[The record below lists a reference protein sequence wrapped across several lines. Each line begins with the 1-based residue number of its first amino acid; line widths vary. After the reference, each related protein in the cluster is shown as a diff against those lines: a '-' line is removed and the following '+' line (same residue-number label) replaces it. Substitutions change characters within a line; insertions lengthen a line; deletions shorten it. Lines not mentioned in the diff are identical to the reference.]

1 MNLSKRDY
9 YEVLGVNRTATDQ
22 ELKSAYR
29 KMALQYHPDRNPGNH
44 EAEEKFKE
52 INEAYAVLS
61 SAENRARY
69 DRFGHAGVGSSA
81 ASGAW
86 ATQDFGGFEDILGDI
101 FGDIFGAR
109 GSRRG
114 GAQRGSDLRYDY
126 EITLEQAA
134 AGFKTQITI
143 PRLENC
149 GDCNGSGAAAGTSPV
164 TCSMCGGTGQVRFQ
178 QGFFSVSRTC
188 NQCRGTGRTIAT
200 PCPKCRGQGRVEKE
214 QQLEIKIP
222 AGVDTGA
229 RLRLAG
235 EGEAGTNGGPAG
247 DLYVVIHVK
256 EHEMF
261 ERQGNNLYVNVPVTF
276 SQAALGAEVKVPTL
290 DGEETVTI
298 PEGTQTGSIFRIK
311 GKGIVS
317 LQGHGRGDLF
327 VVTTIL
333 TPTRLTREQKRLLE
347 EFADI
352 EQKLNQGTTR
362 RFGSK
367 VKDIFG

>member
-1 MNLSKRDY
+1 MSKRDY
-9 YEVLGVNRTATDQ
+9 YEVLGVSRTATDQ
-22 ELKSAYR
+22 ELKSSYR
-29 KMALQYHPDRNPGNH
+29 KLAMEYHPDRNPDNR

-52 INEAYAVLS
+52 LNEAYGVLS
-61 SAENRARY
+61 NAETRARY
-69 DRFGHAGVGSSA
+69 DRYGHAGVGNSTSSQPW
-81 ASGAW
+81 GEGG
-86 ATQDFGGFEDILGDI
+86 FGGFEDILGDL

-114 GAQRGSDLRYDY
+114 GPQRGADLRYDY

-134 AGFKTQITI
+134 AGHKTKITI

-149 GDCNGSGAAAGTSPV
+149 ETCHGSGAAAGTSPV
-164 TCSMCGGTGQVRFQ
+164 TCNACGGAGQVRFQ

-188 NQCRGTGRTIAT
+188 HQCRGTGRMITDLCKT
-200 PCPKCRGQGRVEKE
+200 CRGQGRVEKE
-214 QQLEIKIP
+214 QELEIKIP

-235 EGEAGTNGGPAG
+235 EGEAGPNGGPKG

-256 EHEMF
+256 EHDVF
-261 ERQGNNLYVNVPVTF
+261 ERQGNNLYVNVSVSFT
-276 SQAALGAEVKVPTL
+276 QAALGADIKIPTL
-290 DGEETVTI
+290 DGDDSLTI
-298 PEGTQTGSIFRIK
+298 PEGTQTGSIFRVK

-317 LQGHGRGDLF
+317 LQGMGRGDLF
-327 VVTTIL
+327 VVATVV
-333 TPTRLTREQKRLLE
+333 TPTRLTREQKKLLE
-347 EFADI
+347 QFAAT
-352 EQKLNQGTTR
+352 EEKQNTGAAK